1 MFGPWWIISFSLH
14 FFFLLDSYRYHSIC
28 LGPVSGYLKPNQL
41 IFGSNFSTLKSKM
54 FPNYSSNFRFCC
66 LLLKIILMQKKEREY
81 NSMKALKNWY
91 LVIFNLF
98 WSYWISFFFVLVLR
112 HSRCIVNF
120 QCFNL
125 DVSIINQSWSDL
137 VPNRNPLLGKF
148 SANNSVLFL

>member
-14 FFFLLDSYRYHSIC
+14 FFFYSILIVIILFVSVRFPVIWNRISSFLVQIFQLLNRKCFQIIHR
-28 LGPVSGYLKPNQL
+28 
-41 IFGSNFSTLKSKM
+41 IFGFVV
-54 FPNYSSNFRFCC
+54 CC
-66 LLLKIILMQKKEREY
+66 WKLFWCKKKEREY